1 MLGYLVG
8 VMACSARS
16 LVYALDVGRY
26 VFLTVHSPLAYFVS
40 LDLVFVAS
48 TVDRVLH
55 TYSLS
60 SLPALKCVSTV
71 A

>member
-1 MLGYLVG
+1 MLRAELGLQVERAW
-8 VMACSARS
+8 VR
-16 LVYALDVGRY
+16 L
-26 VFLTVHSPLAYFVS
+26 LTFHSPLAYICS

-55 TYSLS
+55 AYSPS